1 MNIIY
6 LTILFSTV
14 IIILNFSVISV
25 GLFDFFI
32 RIPFISQQPFL
43 VPPCVRNTIDN
54 IKLNILKFAN
64 PILLVLIIF
73 YIIFYIIYLI
83 IITII
88 PDTGIQTFFI
98 PLKELLLSIPP
109 LPDLQDFGI
118 FKLFECIKKAFGLSS
133 SLDAFIK
140 LNLCFLNFS
149 RDNIKTI
156 LNMIFKDTDFKLE
169 DDEQGTSNNNK
180 KIEKVESIVNKQIK
194 EDVNICYKKSRIP
207 YKIGMTEIEKQKI
220 DYSNNQTYIKCKAN
234 SIGKY
239 IRII

>member
-6 LTILFSTV
+6 FTILFSTV
-14 IIILNFSVISV
+14 IIIINFSVISV

-43 VPPCVRNTIDN
+43 VPPYVRSTIDN

-109 LPDLQDFGI
+109 LPDLQNFGI
-118 FKLFECIKKAFGLSS
+118 FRLFECIVKAFGLSS
-133 SLDAFIK
+133 RLDAFIK

-169 DDEQGTSNNNK
+169 DDKQDTSNNK
-180 KIEKVESIVNKQIK
+180 KIEKKEESIVNKQIK
-194 EDVNICYKKSRIP
+194 EDVNICYKKNRIP
-207 YKIGMTEIEKQKI
+207 YKMGMTEIEKQKI